1 MTDVKKWSVT
11 YTKHIK
17 QKRKVY
23 QDGFLELH
31 KTTNKVR
38 MYLRLLRKFID
49 LSFAFNLSQQFC
61 VFDLRF
67 WICVQLLL
75 YDEGEKLLEC
85 RILKKDEVVSCGE
98 TLTFNAFLVDVNGA
112 EGDHEEPPNSSNLRR
127 RESRSAEKS
136 KSRRP
141 PLSPSHMII
150 KG

>member
-1 MTDVKKWSVT
+1 MADVKKWRVT
-11 YTKHIK
+11 YTRHIK

-31 KTTNKVR
+31 KTTNK
-38 MYLRLLRKFID
+38 
-49 LSFAFNLSQQFC
+49 
-61 VFDLRF
+61 
-67 WICVQLLL
+67 LLL

-127 RESRSAEKS
+127 RESRTAEKS

-150 KG
+150 KDFKKRELRKYEAIQSKSPD